1 MSDGV
6 RIELENVP
14 DADAIARR
22 VQDAIE
28 KRMKAHA
35 ELMETHAR
43 AVVPF
48 RTGRLQQSINT
59 KVTTSARA
67 VTITIGANA
76 RSQTQDGNGE
86 MYGPFV
92 EYGTGQKGAQGGN
105 SYNGFTNSEIE
116 YNASW
121 PGMKAQPF
129 IRPAVYDLYP
139 KLVEDLNRDITEV
152 SK

>member
-6 RIELENVP
+6 RIQLENVP

-22 VQDAIE
+22 VQDAVE
-28 KRMKAHA
+28 KCMAHYA
-35 ELMETHAR
+35 ELMETHAK

-92 EYGTGQKGAQGGN
+92 EYGTGQRGRRVGTHTTG
-105 SYNGFTNSEIE
+105 SRT
-116 YNASW
+116 
-121 PGMKAQPF
+121 
-129 IRPAVYDLYP
+129 R
-139 KLVEDLNRDITEV
+139 T
-152 SK
+152 